1 LAVII
6 NLKDGLGNQMFQYA
20 LGYVL
25 SKKNKTELKLDLR
38 VFKEKKI
45 NPPKDYVQRKYD
57 LDIFGI
63 VPKEPSYIDLIKTFQ
78 FNKRYVVRYNINK
91 FLDKFNFINILER
104 GRKFETRI
112 LKNTKKTLYIDG
124 YWQCE
129 KYFSKFRDDI
139 LKIFNFKSLKKKQR
153 NIEFICKINQE
164 NSVCLNVRRTD
175 HMIFDK
181 KEFDVIDFAYYKKAI
196 NYFKSTLSPNIKFY
210 IFSDDLKWCK
220 KIFKNIKNII
230 IVDYSYSGNKF
241 YNYLYLMTNFRN
253 FIIPNSTFA
262 WWAAWLSTKKNKI
275 VVVPKRWS
283 GKLPMNKIDILPN
296 KWIKISN

>member
-25 SKKNKTELKLDLR
+25 SKENKTKLKLDLR

-63 VPKEPSYIDLIKTFQ
+63 VPKKPSYIDLIKTFQ
-78 FNKRYVVRYNINK
+78 LNKRYVVRYNINK

-104 GRKFETRI
+104 GRKYETRI
-112 LKNTKKTLYIDG
+112 LKNKKKTLYIDG

-129 KYFSKFRDDI
+129 KYFSKFRNNI
-139 LKIFNFKSLKKKQR
+139 LKIFNFESLKKKPK
-153 NIEFICKINQE
+153 NIKFICKINKE
-164 NSVCLNVRRTD
+164 HSVCLNVRRTD

-181 KEFDVIDFAYYKKAI
+181 KEFDVVDFAYYKKAI
-196 NYFKSTLSPNIKFY
+196 NYFKSNLSPNVKFY
-210 IFSDDLKWCK
+210 IFSDDLEWCK
-220 KIFKNIKNII
+220 KIFKNIENIE
-230 IVDYSYSGNKF
+230 IVDYSYSGKKF

-253 FIIPNSTFA
+253 FIIPNSTFG

-275 VVVPKRWS
+275 VLAPKKWS
-283 GKLPMNKIDILPN
+283 GKLSMSQIDILPN

>member
-1 LAVII
+1 MAVII

-38 VFKEKKI
+38 VFEEKKI

-63 VPKEPSYIDLIKTFQ
+63 VPKKPSYIDLIKTFQ
-78 FNKRYVVRYNINK
+78 LNKRYVVRYNINK
-91 FLDKFNFINILER
+91 FLDKFNFTNILER

-112 LKNTKKTLYIDG
+112 LKNKKKTLYIDG

-129 KYFSKFRDDI
+129 KYFSKFRNDI
-139 LKIFNFKSLKKKQR
+139 LKIFNFESLKKKQK
-153 NIEFICKINQE
+153 NIEFTCKINKE
-164 NSVCLNVRRTD
+164 HSVCLNVRRAD
-175 HMIFDK
+175 HMLFDK
-181 KEFDVIDFAYYKKAI
+181 KEFDVVDFAYYKKAI
-196 NYFKSTLSPNIKFY
+196 NYFKTILSPNVKFY
-210 IFSDDLKWCK
+210 IFSDDLEWCK
-220 KIFKNIKNII
+220 KIFKNIKNIE

-275 VVVPKRWS
+275 VVAPKRWS
-283 GKLPMNKIDILPN
+283 GKLSMNKIDILPN

>member
-1 LAVII
+1 
-6 NLKDGLGNQMFQYA
+6 MFQYA

-63 VPKEPSYIDLIKTFQ
+63 VPKEPSCIDLIKTFQ
-78 FNKRYVVRYNINK
+78 LNKRYVVRYNINK

-139 LKIFNFKSLKKKQR
+139 LKIFNFKSLKKKQK
-153 NIEFICKINQE
+153 NIEFICKINIE

-181 KEFDVIDFAYYKKAI
+181 KEFDVVDFDYYKKAI

-210 IFSDDLKWCK
+210 IFSDDLEWCK
-220 KIFKNIKNII
+220 NIFKNIKNII
-230 IVDYSYSGNKF
+230 IVNHLYSGNKF

-275 VVVPKRWS
+275 VVAPKRWS
-283 GKLPMNKIDILPN
+283 GKLSMNKIDILPN
-296 KWIKISN
+296 KWVKISN

>member
-1 LAVII
+1 MAVII

-63 VPKEPSYIDLIKTFQ
+63 VPKEPSYFDLIKTFQ
-78 FNKRYVVRYNINK
+78 LNKRYVVRYNINK

-139 LKIFNFKSLKKKQR
+139 LKIFNFKSLKKKQK
-153 NIEFICKINQE
+153 NIEFICKINIE

-181 KEFDVIDFAYYKKAI
+181 KEFDVVDFDYYKKAI

-210 IFSDDLKWCK
+210 IFSDDLEWCK
-220 KIFKNIKNII
+220 NIFKNIKNII
-230 IVDYSYSGNKF
+230 IVNHLYSGNKF

-275 VVVPKRWS
+275 VVAPKRWS
-283 GKLPMNKIDILPN
+283 GKLSMNKIDILPN
-296 KWIKISN
+296 KWVKISN

>member
-1 LAVII
+1 MAVII

-38 VFKEKKI
+38 AFKEKKI

-63 VPKEPSYIDLIKTFQ
+63 VPKKPSYIDLIKTFQ
-78 FNKRYVVRYNINK
+78 LNKRYVVRYNINK
-91 FLDKFNFINILER
+91 FLDKFNFINIHER

-112 LKNTKKTLYIDG
+112 LKNKKKTLYIDG

-139 LKIFNFKSLKKKQR
+139 LKIFNFKNLKKKQK
-153 NIEFICKINQE
+153 NIEFISKINKE
-164 NSVCLNVRRTD
+164 HSVCLNVRRTD

-181 KEFDVIDFAYYKKAI
+181 KEFDVVDFAYYKKAI
-196 NYFKSTLSPNIKFY
+196 NYFKSTLSPTIKFY
-210 IFSDDLKWCK
+210 IFSDDLEWCK
-220 KIFKNIKNII
+220 NIFKNIKNII

-275 VVVPKRWS
+275 VVAPKRWS

>member
-1 LAVII
+1 MAVII

-20 LGYVL
+20 IGYAL

-38 VFKEKKI
+38 TFEEKRI
-45 NPPKDYVQRKYD
+45 NPPQGYVQRTYD

-78 FNKRYVVRYNINK
+78 LNKRYVVRYNINK
-91 FLDKFNFINILER
+91 FLYKFNFINILER
-104 GRKFETRI
+104 GREFETRI
-112 LKNTKKTLYIDG
+112 LKNKKKTLYIDG

-129 KYFSKFRDDI
+129 KYFLKFRDDI
-139 LKIFNFKSLKKKQR
+139 LKIFNFKSLKKKQK
-153 NIEFICKINQE
+153 NIEFICKINKE

-175 HMIFDK
+175 HVIFDK
-181 KEFDVIDFAYYKKAI
+181 NEFDVVNFAYYKKAI
-196 NYFKSTLSPNIKFY
+196 NYFKSRLSPNTKFY
-210 IFSDDLKWCK
+210 IFSDDLEWCK
-220 KIFKNIKNII
+220 KIFINIKNII

-262 WWAAWLSTKKNKI
+262 WWAAWLSIKKNKI
-275 VVVPKRWS
+275 VVAPKRWS
-283 GKLPMNKIDILPN
+283 GKLPMSKIDILPN